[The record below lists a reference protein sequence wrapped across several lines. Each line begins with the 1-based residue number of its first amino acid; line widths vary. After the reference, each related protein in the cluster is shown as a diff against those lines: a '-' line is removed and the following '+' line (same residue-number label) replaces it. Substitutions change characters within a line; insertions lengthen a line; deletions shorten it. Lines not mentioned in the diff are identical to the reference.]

1 MEPYVNG
8 PFSLKGKLWSNPNS
22 ASTQPQLYSTE
33 LGLTQRGDTDTG
45 LKLFVPPPLFDYFQ
59 KPYPLPSSSPDFHWD
74 YAEDADLPILTFIP
88 PAKMQLFF
96 VTTPSQPQPEC

>member
-1 MEPYVNG
+1 M
-8 PFSLKGKLWSNPNS
+8 
-22 ASTQPQLYSTE
+22 
-33 LGLTQRGDTDTG
+33 DTG
-45 LKLFVPPPLFDYFQ
+45 LKLFVPPPLQYAIDTDSGLLSKFLFDYFQ

-96 VTTPSQPQPEC
+96 VTTPSQPQPECYLFYFRVRMRQK